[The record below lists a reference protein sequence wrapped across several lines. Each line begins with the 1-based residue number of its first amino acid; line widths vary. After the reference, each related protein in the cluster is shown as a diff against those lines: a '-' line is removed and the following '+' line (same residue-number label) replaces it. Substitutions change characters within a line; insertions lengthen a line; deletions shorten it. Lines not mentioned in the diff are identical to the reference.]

1 MYKQYWNTQGLDV
14 LSPFINLD
22 TANTQLFR
30 DKTQMSSEYIIEPIQ
45 GMEAIQKNF
54 ADLSNNGNEA
64 AKNLVESKKV
74 LKP

>member
-1 MYKQYWNTQGLDV
+1 
-14 LSPFINLD
+14 
-22 TANTQLFR
+22 
-30 DKTQMSSEYIIEPIQ
+30 MSSEYIIEPIQ

>member
-1 MYKQYWNTQGLDV
+1 MFY
-14 LSPFINLD
+14 PFINLD
-22 TANTQLFR
+22 TVNTPQLFR
-30 DKTQMSSEYIIEPIQ
+30 DKRQMSSEYIIEPIQ

>member
-1 MYKQYWNTQGLDV
+1 MFYRHLLIWI
-14 LSPFINLD
+14 LSIHN
-22 TANTQLFR
+22 FR
-30 DKTQMSSEYIIEPIQ
+30 DKRQMSSEYIIEPIQ

-74 LKP
+74 LKPL